1 MMIHSLRQLLQQISQ
16 LWRRLLSLTSKGRL
30 EREMEEEM
38 RFHLEMQIEQNLDA
52 GMAAEEARYA
62 ARWQFGNQTWL
73 KEASREMWSLRF
85 IETLI
90 QDLRYGARTL
100 MKNPGFTS
108 LAVLTLALGIGA
120 TTTIF
125 SAIQNIL
132 LDPFPY
138 KDAQRVVAIQI
149 HDTSDSRP
157 GGRSAFQA
165 PEFLDY
171 QEQSRVFE
179 EVIGVTLD
187 DVLYD
192 SGAGMEQFIGG
203 YVTPNAFSFLGVP
216 AQLGRGITPDD
227 ARPGAPPV
235 FVMAHSVWVKRFNLD
250 PSILGKTFTLN
261 GTPTTLVGIMP
272 PRFTKLG
279 ADVWIVRAMER
290 GDPRANRDYW
300 MFQAKLKPGVTNQQA
315 QADIEV
321 IARRLAQLYP
331 DNYPKNFSVQ
341 IVSWIDSLV
350 GQFRKTLY
358 TIAAAVGL
366 LLLIACSNV
375 ANMLLA
381 RATAREK
388 EMAIRSA
395 LGASRM
401 RLVGQL
407 LTESLLLALGGA
419 VAGCFFSYAGIKGLV
434 IVMPDTLTIPDE
446 VQIRLNLPALLFS
459 LATAVSSVALF
470 GLAPTLQTVRKDLV
484 DPLKDASRGAGGGF
498 RRGRLRNALVVF
510 EVALSLVLLSGAGL
524 LMRSF
529 VKLQQMDLG
538 FNPENI
544 LFARLP
550 FPKGQYTTAA
560 EKQRF
565 FEQLLPRLR
574 ALPGVVAATETTT
587 LPPFGGIGGEIDIVG
602 KTHTEKWR
610 AIFQLCSEGYFPTL
624 QLRTIVGAALSEI
637 EVNSARKV
645 AVVNQTFVNKFL
657 DSESPIGRMVKIN
670 MLESMPDSPV
680 KDPVFEIVGV
690 ISDAKNQGIQEPPM
704 PEIFV
709 PYTIT
714 GAFYRSIMVRTS
726 TPPLSLLDDVR
737 REIRALDPNVALT
750 GTGSLE
756 DFLKQFSYAEPRF
769 GLVLMGVFAS
779 VGLALVALGV
789 FSVIAYTVA
798 RRTHEIGV
806 RMALGAGTADVVWM
820 VLRRGLQL
828 VGLGMGVGLLASFI
842 VTRVIANQL
851 WGVSP
856 RDPLTLVAVV
866 AVVGLAGL
874 AACYFPARRA
884 TKVDP
889 LVALR
894 VE

>member
-1 MMIHSLRQLLQQISQ
+1 
-16 LWRRLLSLTSKGRL
+16 
-30 EREMEEEM
+30 
-38 RFHLEMQIEQNLDA
+38 MQTF
-52 GMAAEEARYA
+52 
-62 ARWQFGNQTWL
+62 W
-73 KEASREMWSLRF
+73 
-85 IETLI
+85 

-100 MKNPGFTS
+100 LKQPGFT
-108 LAVLTLALGIGA
+108 LFAVLTLALGIGS

-138 KDAQRVVAIQI
+138 TDASRVVAIQI
-149 HDTSDSRP
+149 HDTSNSRP
-157 GGRSAFQA
+157 GGRTFFQA
-165 PEFLDY
+165 QEFLDY
-171 QEQSRVFE
+171 QEQNHVFE
-179 EVIGVTLD
+179 EVIGGTFG
-187 DVLYD
+187 DVLYN
-192 SGAGMEQFIGG
+192 SGDGMEQFSGG
-203 YVTPNAFSFLGVP
+203 YVTPNTFRFLGVP

-227 ARPGAPPV
+227 AKPGAPPV
-235 FVMAHSVWVKRFNLD
+235 FVMAYKLWVKRFNLD
-250 PSILGKTFTLN
+250 PTILGKTFTLN

-290 GDPRANRDYW
+290 ADPRANRDYW
-300 MFQAKLKPGVTNQQA
+300 MFQAKLKPGVTVQQA
-315 QADIEV
+315 QADIDV
-321 IARRLAQLYP
+321 IARRLAQVYP

-341 IVSWIDSLV
+341 IISWVDSLV

-375 ANMLLA
+375 ANMLLT

-395 LGASRM
+395 LGAGRM

-419 VAGCFFSYAGIKGLV
+419 IVGCLFSYAGVKGLV
-434 IVMPDTLTIPDE
+434 TLIPDGLIPRE
-446 VQIRLNLPALLFS
+446 AEIRLNLPVLLFS
-459 LATAVSSVALF
+459 LGTAVGAAVLF
-470 GLAPTLQTVRKDLV
+470 GLAPALQTVRKDLV
-484 DPLKDASRGAGGGF
+484 EPLKDASKGAGGGF

-529 VKLQQMDLG
+529 VKLQQVDLG

-550 FPKGQYTTAA
+550 FPRGQYTTAA

-565 FEQLLPRLR
+565 YEQLMQRLH

-587 LPPFGGIGGEIDIVG
+587 LPPFGGIGSEIDIVG

-610 AIFQLCSEGYFPTL
+610 AMISLCSEGYFPTL
-624 QLRTIVGAALSEI
+624 QLRTLSGRTLSET
-637 EVNSARKV
+637 EVNGARKV

-657 DSESPIGRMVKIN
+657 GNESPIGQMVKIN
-670 MLESMPDSPV
+670 ALESLPDSPV
-680 KDPVFEIVGV
+680 KEPVFEIIGV
-690 ISDAKNQGIQEPPM
+690 VSDAKNQGIQEASM
-704 PEIFV
+704 PEMFA

-714 GAFYRSIMVRTS
+714 GAFERGIMVRTS
-726 TPPLSLLDDVR
+726 APPLSLLNNVR
-737 REIRALDPNVALT
+737 REIWAVDANIALT
-750 GTGSLE
+750 LTGSLE

-769 GLVLMGVFAS
+769 SLILLGVFAG

-798 RRTHEIGV
+798 RQTHEIGI
-806 RMALGAGTADVVWM
+806 RIALGAGAADVVRM
-820 VLRRGLQL
+820 VLRMGLKL
-828 VGLGMGVGLLASFI
+828 VGLGVGVGLLASFA
-842 VTRVIANQL
+842 VTRVIASQL

-856 RDPLTLVAVV
+856 RDPLTLFAVV
-866 AVVGLAGL
+866 AVVALAGL

-894 VE
+894 YE

>member
-1 MMIHSLRQLLQQISQ
+1 MQT
-16 LWRRLLSLTSKGRL
+16 LW
-30 EREMEEEM
+30 
-38 RFHLEMQIEQNLDA
+38 
-52 GMAAEEARYA
+52 
-62 ARWQFGNQTWL
+62 
-73 KEASREMWSLRF
+73 
-85 IETLI
+85 

-100 MKNPGFTS
+100 LKQPGFT
-108 LAVLTLALGIGA
+108 LIAVLTLALGIGS

-138 KDAQRVVAIQI
+138 TDASRVVAIQI
-149 HDTSDSRP
+149 HDTSNSRP
-157 GGRSAFQA
+157 GGRTFFQA

-171 QEQSRVFE
+171 QEQNHVFE
-179 EVIGVTLD
+179 EVIGGTFG
-187 DVLYD
+187 DVLYN
-192 SGAGMEQFIGG
+192 SGDGMEQFSGG
-203 YVTPNAFSFLGVP
+203 YVTPNTFRFLGVP

-227 ARPGAPPV
+227 AKPGAPPV
-235 FVMAHSVWVKRFNLD
+235 FVMAYKLWVKRFNLD

-272 PRFTKLG
+272 PRFTKLA
-279 ADVWIVRAMER
+279 ADVWIVRAIER
-290 GDPRANRDYW
+290 GDPRANRDFW
-300 MFQAKLKPGVTNQQA
+300 MFQAKLKSGVTTQQA
-315 QADIEV
+315 QADIEL
-321 IARRLAQLYP
+321 IARRLAQVYP

-341 IVSWIDSLV
+341 IISWVDSLV

-388 EMAIRSA
+388 EMAVRSA

-401 RLVGQL
+401 RLIGQL
-407 LTESLLLALGGA
+407 LTESLLLALCGA
-419 VAGCFFSYAGIKGLV
+419 IVGCLFSYAGVKGLV
-434 IVMPDTLTIPDE
+434 TLIPDGFIPRE
-446 VQIRLNLPALLFS
+446 AEIRLNLPVLLFS
-459 LATAVSSVALF
+459 LGTAVGAAVLF
-470 GLAPTLQTVRKDLV
+470 GLAPALQTVRKDLV
-484 DPLKDASRGAGGGF
+484 EPLKDASKGAGGGF

-529 VKLQQMDLG
+529 VKLQQVDLG

-544 LFARLP
+544 LFARIP

-565 FEQLLPRLR
+565 YEQLLSRLR
-574 ALPGVVAATETTT
+574 SLPGVVAATETTT
-587 LPPFGGIGGEIDIVG
+587 LPPYGGIGSEIDIVG

-610 AIFQLCSEGYFPTL
+610 AMISLCSEGYFPTL
-624 QLRTIVGAALSEI
+624 QLRTLSGRTLSET
-637 EVNSARKV
+637 EVHGARKV

-657 DSESPIGRMVKIN
+657 GNENPIGQMVKIN
-670 MLESMPDSPV
+670 TLESLPDSPV
-680 KDPVFEIVGV
+680 KDPVFEIIGV
-690 ISDAKNQGIQEPPM
+690 VSDAKNQGIQEAPM
-704 PEIFV
+704 PEMFA

-714 GAFYRSIMVRTS
+714 GAFERGIMVRTS
-726 TPPLSLLDDVR
+726 TPPLSLLNNVR
-737 REIRALDPNVALT
+737 REIWAVDTNIALT
-750 GTGSLE
+750 LTGSLE

-769 GLVLMGVFAS
+769 SLVLLGVFAS
-779 VGLALVALGV
+779 VGLALVAMGV

-798 RRTHEIGV
+798 RQTHEIGI
-806 RMALGAGTADVVWM
+806 RMALGAGAADVVRM
-820 VLRRGLQL
+820 VLRMGLQL
-828 VGLGMGVGLLASFI
+828 VGLGVGLGLLASFA

-866 AVVGLAGL
+866 AVVAMAGL

-889 LVALR
+889 LIALR
-894 VE
+894 YE

>member
-1 MMIHSLRQLLQQISQ
+1 
-16 LWRRLLSLTSKGRL
+16 
-30 EREMEEEM
+30 
-38 RFHLEMQIEQNLDA
+38 MQT
-52 GMAAEEARYA
+52 
-62 ARWQFGNQTWL
+62 F
-73 KEASREMWSLRF
+73 
-85 IETLI
+85 I

-100 MKNPGFTS
+100 LKQPGFTL
-108 LAVLTLALGIGA
+108 LAVLTLALGIGS

-138 KDAQRVVAIQI
+138 TDAHRIIAIQI
-149 HDTSDSRP
+149 HDMSSSRP
-157 GGRSAFQA
+157 GGRSGFQT

-171 QEQSRVFE
+171 QEQNHVFE
-179 EVIGVTLD
+179 
-187 DVLYD
+187 DVMGGTSGDALYNG
-192 SGAGMEQFIGG
+192 GAGVEQFSCG
-203 YVTPNAFSFLGVP
+203 YVTPNTFRFLGVP
-216 AQLGRGITPDD
+216 ARLGRGITPDD

-235 FVMAHSVWVKRFNLD
+235 FVMSHKLWVKRFNLD
-250 PSILGKTFTLN
+250 PTILGKTFTLN

-272 PRFTKLG
+272 PRFTFFS
-279 ADVWIVRAMER
+279 ADLWIARAMER

-300 MFQAKLKPGVTNQQA
+300 YFLARLKPGVTTQQA

-321 IARRLAQLYP
+321 IARRLAQVYP

-341 IVSWIDSLV
+341 IDSFVDNIV

-419 VAGCFFSYAGIKGLV
+419 IAGCLFSYAGIKGLV
-434 IVMPDTLTIPDE
+434 TLIPEDGLIPSE
-446 VQIRLNLPALLFS
+446 VQIRLNLPVLLFS
-459 LATAVSSVALF
+459 LGMAVGSAVLF
-470 GLAPTLQTVRKDLV
+470 GLAPALQTVRKDLV
-484 DPLKDASRGAGGGF
+484 EPLKDTSKGASGGF

-538 FNPENI
+538 FNPKNI
-544 LFARLP
+544 LVARLP
-550 FPKGQYTTAA
+550 LPRGQYTTAA
-560 EKQRF
+560 EKQQF
-565 FEQLLPRLR
+565 YGQLLQRLH

-587 LPPFGGIGGEIDIVG
+587 LPPYGGIGSEIDIVG

-624 QLRTIVGAALSEI
+624 QLRTLLGRTLSET
-637 EVNSARKV
+637 EVNGARKV

-657 DSESPIGRMVKIN
+657 GNEYPIGQVVKIN

-680 KDPVFEIVGV
+680 KDPVFEIIGV
-690 ISDAKNQGIQEPPM
+690 ISDARNQGIQEAPM
-704 PEIFV
+704 PEMFV

-714 GAFYRSIMVRTS
+714 GAFERGILVRTS
-726 TPPLSLLDDVR
+726 APPLSLLNNVR
-737 REIRALDPNVALT
+737 REIWALDPNIALT
-750 GTGSLE
+750 LTGSLE
-756 DFLKQFSYAEPRF
+756 DFMKQFSYAEPRF
-769 GLVLMGVFAS
+769 SLVLMGVFAN

-798 RRTHEIGV
+798 RRTHEIGI
-806 RMALGAGTADVVWM
+806 RMALGAGRADVVRM
-820 VLRRGLQL
+820 VLWMGLKL
-828 VGLGMGVGLLASFI
+828 VGLGVGVGLLASFA

-856 RDPLTLVAVV
+856 RDPVTLVAVV
-866 AVVGLAGL
+866 AVVALAGL

-894 VE
+894 YE

>member
-1 MMIHSLRQLLQQISQ
+1 
-16 LWRRLLSLTSKGRL
+16 
-30 EREMEEEM
+30 MEDEM
-38 RFHLEMQIEQNLDA
+38 RFHLEMQIEQNLEA
-52 GMAAEEARYA
+52 GMAMEEARWA
-62 ARWQFGNQTWL
+62 ARRQFGNQTWL
-73 KEASREMWSLRF
+73 KEVSREMWSLRF

-100 MKNPGFTS
+100 VKNPGFTL
-108 LAVLTLALGIGA
+108 LAVLTLALGIGS

-138 KDAQRVVAIQI
+138 KDAHQVVTIQI
-149 HDTSDSRP
+149 HDTSSSRP
-157 GGRSAFQA
+157 GGRSWFQS

-171 QEQSRVFE
+171 QEQSHVFE

-203 YVTPNAFSFLGVP
+203 YVTPNAFSFLGMP

-235 FVMAHSVWVKRFNLD
+235 FVMAHKLWVKRFNLD

-272 PRFTKLG
+272 PRFTKLA

-290 GDPRANRDYW
+290 ADPRANRDYW
-300 MFQAKLKPGVTNQQA
+300 MFQAKLKPGVPVQQA

-321 IARRLAQLYP
+321 IARRLAQVYP
-331 DNYPKNFSVQ
+331 NNYPKNFSVQ
-341 IVSWIDSLV
+341 IISWVDSLV

-419 VAGCFFSYAGIKGLV
+419 IVGCLFSYAGIKGLV
-434 IVMPDTLTIPDE
+434 TLIPE
-446 VQIRLNLPALLFS
+446 GFIPREAQIRLNLPVLLFS
-459 LATAVSSVALF
+459 LGTAAGAAVLF
-470 GLAPTLQTVRKDLV
+470 GLAPALQTVRKDLV
-484 DPLKDASRGAGGGF
+484 EPLKDASKGAGGGF

-529 VKLQQMDLG
+529 VKLQQVDLG

-550 FPKGQYTTAA
+550 FPRGQYTTAA

-565 FEQLLPRLR
+565 YEQLLSRLR

-587 LPPFGGIGGEIDIVG
+587 LPPYGGVGSEIDIVG

-610 AIFQLCSEGYFPTL
+610 AIISLCSEGYFPTL
-624 QLRTIVGAALSEI
+624 QLQTLLGRTLSET
-637 EVNSARKV
+637 EVNGARKV

-657 DSESPIGRMVKIN
+657 GNENPIGQMVKIN
-670 MLESMPDSPV
+670 VLESLPDSPV
-680 KDPVFEIVGV
+680 KEPVFEIIGV
-690 ISDAKNQGIQEPPM
+690 ISDARNQGIQEAPM
-704 PEIFV
+704 PEMFA

-714 GAFYRSIMVRTS
+714 GAFERGIMVRTS
-726 TPPLSLLDDVR
+726 AAPLSLLNNVR
-737 REIRALDPNVALT
+737 REIWAVDRNIALT
-750 GTGSLE
+750 LTGSLE
-756 DFLKQFSYAEPRF
+756 DFLRQFTFAEPRF
-769 GLVLMGVFAS
+769 SLVLLGVFAS

-798 RRTHEIGV
+798 RQTHEIGI
-806 RMALGAGTADVVWM
+806 RMALGAGRADVVWM
-820 VLRRGLQL
+820 VLWMGLKL
-828 VGLGMGVGLLASFI
+828 VGLGVGVGLLASFA

-856 RDPLTLVAVV
+856 RDPVTLVAVV
-866 AVVGLAGL
+866 AVVALAGL

-894 VE
+894 YE

>member
-1 MMIHSLRQLLQQISQ
+1 MNHTFQYLLQ
-16 LWRRLLSLTSKGRL
+16 LWRRLLSLLRRRRY

-38 RFHLEMQIEQNLDA
+38 RFHLDMQIEQNLASGMVAEDA
-52 GMAAEEARYA
+52 SFA
-62 ARWQFGNQTWL
+62 ARRQFGNQTWL

-108 LAVLTLALGIGA
+108 LAILTLALGIGS

-138 KDAQRVVAIQI
+138 KDAHRIVAIQI

-171 QEQSRVFE
+171 QEQSQVFE
-179 EVIGVTLD
+179 EVIGFTND

-192 SGAGMEQFIGG
+192 NGAGMEQFNGG
-203 YVTPNAFSFLGVP
+203 HVTPNAFSFLGVP

-227 ARPGAPPV
+227 ARPGAAPV
-235 FVMAHSVWVKRFNLD
+235 FVMAHKLWVKRFNQD
-250 PSILGKTFTLN
+250 PGILGQTFTLN
-261 GTPTTLVGIMP
+261 GAPTTLVGIMP
-272 PRFTKLG
+272 PRFIFYD
-279 ADVWIVRAMER
+279 ADLWISRVMER
-290 GDPRANRDYW
+290 VAPRANRDYW
-300 MFQAKLKPGVTNQQA
+300 AFLAKLKRGASAQQA
-315 QADIEV
+315 QSDLEL

-331 DNYPKNFSVQ
+331 DNYPKNFSVR
-341 IVSWIDSLV
+341 IVSWFDSLFP
-350 GQFRKTLY
+350 QFRKTLY
-358 TIAAAVGL
+358 TIAAAVSL

-395 LGASRM
+395 VGASRM
-401 RLVGQL
+401 RMVGQL

-419 VAGCFFSYAGIKGLV
+419 VMGCLFSYAGVKGLA
-434 IVMPDTLTIPDE
+434 MLRYDNFIPGE
-446 VQIRLNLPALLFS
+446 AQIQLNLAALLFS
-459 LATAVSSVALF
+459 LVTAVITAALF
-470 GLAPTLQTVRKDLV
+470 GLAPALQTVRKDLV
-484 DPLKDASRGAGGGF
+484 EPLKGAGPGSGAGF
-498 RRGRLRNALVVF
+498 RQGRMRNALVVF

-524 LMRSF
+524 LIRSF
-529 VKLQQMDLG
+529 VKLQQMDMG

-544 LFARLP
+544 LVAVLP
-550 FPKGQYTTAA
+550 FPRGQYDRAA

-565 FEQLLPRLR
+565 YEQLLPRLR
-574 ALPGVVAATETTT
+574 ALPGVVAATATTT
-587 LPPFGGIGGEIDIVG
+587 LPPYGGIGSDVDIVG

-610 AIFQLCSEGYFPTL
+610 AIFQLCSEGYFSTL
-624 QLRTIVGAALSEI
+624 QLRTILGRTLSET
-637 EVNSARKV
+637 EVNGARKV

-657 DSESPIGRMVKIN
+657 SNEYPIGRMVKIN
-670 MLESMPDSPV
+670 MLENMPDSPV
-680 KDPVFEIVGV
+680 KDPVFEVIGV
-690 ISDAKNQGIQEPPM
+690 ISDARNQGLQEPPA
-704 PEIFV
+704 PEMFV

-714 GAFYRSIMVRTS
+714 GAFNRGILVRAS
-726 TPPLSLLDDVR
+726 APPLSLLNDVR
-737 REIRALDPNVALT
+737 REIWAVDRSVALSL
-750 GTGSLE
+750 TGSLE
-756 DFLKQFSYAEPRF
+756 DFLKRYSYAEPRF
-769 GLVLMGVFAS
+769 SLILLSVFAS
-779 VGLALVALGV
+779 VGLTLVALGV

-798 RRTHEIGV
+798 RQTHEIGI
-806 RMALGAGTADVVWM
+806 RMALGAGRTDVVWM

-828 VGLGMGVGLLASFI
+828 VGLGVGVGLLASSA

-851 WGVSP
+851 WEVSP
-856 RDPLTLVAVV
+856 RDPLALGAAVAVV
-866 AVVGLAGL
+866 TLAGL

-889 LVALR
+889 LGALR
-894 VE
+894 CE

>member
-1 MMIHSLRQLLQQISQ
+1 MNTVRQ
-16 LWRRLLSLTSKGRL
+16 LWRRLLSLMRKGRL

-38 RFHLEMQIEQNLDA
+38 RFHLEMQIEQNLA
-52 GMAAEEARYA
+52 SGMAAEDAHYA
-62 ARWQFGNQTWL
+62 ARRQFGNQTWL

-85 IETLI
+85 VETLI

-138 KDAQRVVAIQI
+138 KDASRVVAIQI

-157 GGRSAFQA
+157 GGRSWFQS

-171 QEQSRVFE
+171 QEQSHVFE
-179 EVIGVTLD
+179 EVIGVTNN

-192 SGAGMEQFIGG
+192 NGAGMEQFSGG

-216 AQLGRGITPDD
+216 AQHGRGITPDD

-235 FVMAHSVWVKRFNLD
+235 FVMAHKLWVKRFNMD

-272 PRFTKLG
+272 PRFIFYD
-279 ADVWIVRAMER
+279 ADLWVVRAMDR
-290 GDPRANRDYW
+290 VAPRADRDYW
-300 MFQAKLKPGVTNQQA
+300 IFLAKLKRGAAVQQA
-315 QADIEV
+315 QADLEL
-321 IARRLAQLYP
+321 IARRLAQIYP

-341 IVSWIDSLV
+341 IVSWFDSLFP
-350 GQFRKTLY
+350 QFRKTLY

-395 LGASRM
+395 VGASRM
-401 RLVGQL
+401 RMVGQL
-407 LTESLLLALGGA
+407 LTESLLLALVGA
-419 VAGCFFSYAGIKGLV
+419 VVGCLFSYAGIKGLV
-434 IVMPDTLTIPDE
+434 ALRYDNFIPGE
-446 VQIRLNLPALLFS
+446 AQIRLNIAALLFS
-459 LATAVSSVALF
+459 LGTAVITAALF
-470 GLAPTLQTVRKDLV
+470 GLAPAMQTVRKDLV
-484 DPLKDASRGAGGGF
+484 EPLKRASHGAGRGF
-498 RRGRLRNALVVF
+498 TQGRMRNTLVVF

-529 VKLQQMDLG
+529 VKLQKVDMG
-538 FNPENI
+538 FNPETI
-544 LFARLP
+544 LFARIP
-550 FPKGQYTTAA
+550 MPRGRYTTAA
-560 EKQRF
+560 EKQSF
-565 FEQLLPRLR
+565 YQPLLSRLHD
-574 ALPGVVAATETTT
+574 LPGVVAATETTA
-587 LPPFGGIGGEIDIVG
+587 LPPYDGIDSEIEIVG

-610 AIFQLCSEGYFPTL
+610 ALLQLCSEGYFSTL
-624 QLRTIVGAALSEI
+624 ELRTIFGRVLSET
-637 EVNSARKV
+637 EVNNEHKV
-645 AVVNQTFVNKFL
+645 AVVNQTFADKFL
-657 DSESPIGRMVKIN
+657 SNRYPIGQMVKIN
-670 MLESMPDSPV
+670 LLESMPDSPV
-680 KDPVFEIVGV
+680 KDPVFEIIGV
-690 ISDAKNQGIQEPPM
+690 VSDAKNQGLQEPPM
-704 PEIFV
+704 PEMFL

-714 GAFYRSIMVRTS
+714 GAFERGILVRTS
-726 TPPLSLLDDVR
+726 VPPLSLLNDVR
-737 REIRALDPNVALT
+737 REVWAVDRNVALT
-750 GTGSLE
+750 LTGSLE
-756 DFLKQFSYAEPRF
+756 DFLKRYSYAEPRF
-769 GLVLMGVFAS
+769 SLVLMSVFSS

-798 RRTHEIGV
+798 RQTREIGI
-806 RMALGAGTADVVWM
+806 RMALGAGHRDVVWM
-820 VLRRGLQL
+820 VLRSGLQL
-828 VGLGMGVGLLASFI
+828 VGLGVGVGLLASFA

-856 RDPLTLVAVV
+856 RDPFTLVAVV
-866 AVVGLAGL
+866 AVVALAGL

-889 LVALR
+889 LIALR
-894 VE
+894 YE

>member
-1 MMIHSLRQLLQQISQ
+1 MIAD
-16 LWRRLLSLTSKGRL
+16 LW
-30 EREMEEEM
+30 
-38 RFHLEMQIEQNLDA
+38 
-52 GMAAEEARYA
+52 
-62 ARWQFGNQTWL
+62 
-73 KEASREMWSLRF
+73 
-85 IETLI
+85 

-100 MKNPGFTS
+100 LKQPGFT
-108 LAVLTLALGIGA
+108 LIAVLTLALGIGS

-138 KDAQRVVAIQI
+138 TDAHRVVAIQI
-149 HDTSDSRP
+149 RDTSSSRP
-157 GGRSAFQA
+157 GGRTAFRA
-165 PEFLDY
+165 TEFLDY
-171 QEQSRVFE
+171 QEQNHVFE
-179 EVIGVTLD
+179 EVIGGTFG
-187 DVLYD
+187 DVLYN
-192 SGAGMEQFIGG
+192 SGDGMEQFSGG
-203 YVTPNAFSFLGVP
+203 YVTPNTFSFLGVP

-235 FVMAHSVWVKRFNLD
+235 FVMAYKLWVKRFNLD

-279 ADVWIVRAMER
+279 ADVWIVRSIER
-290 GDPRANRDYW
+290 ADPSANRDFW
-300 MFQAKLKPGVTNQQA
+300 MFQAKLKPGVTVQQA
-315 QADIEV
+315 QADIEL
-321 IARRLAQLYP
+321 IARRLSQAYP

-341 IVSWIDSLV
+341 IISWVDSLV

-366 LLLIACSNV
+366 LLLIACCNV

-419 VAGCFFSYAGIKGLV
+419 IVGCLFSYAGVKGLV
-434 IVMPDTLTIPDE
+434 TLIPDGFIPRE
-446 VQIRLNLPALLFS
+446 AEIRLNLPVLLFS
-459 LATAVSSVALF
+459 LGTAIITAVLF
-470 GLAPTLQTVRKDLV
+470 GLAPAMQTVRKDLV
-484 DPLKDASRGAGGGF
+484 EPLKDASKGAGGGF

-510 EVALSLVLLSGAGL
+510 EVALSLVLVSGAGL

-529 VKLQQMDLG
+529 VKLQQVDLG

-544 LFARLP
+544 LVARLP
-550 FPKGQYTTAA
+550 FPRGQYTTAA

-565 FEQLLPRLR
+565 YGQLLSRLH

-587 LPPFGGIGGEIDIVG
+587 LPPYGGIGSEIDIVG

-624 QLRTIVGAALSEI
+624 QLRTLRGRTLSET
-637 EVNSARKV
+637 EVHGARKV

-657 DSESPIGRMVKIN
+657 GNENPIGQMVKIN

-680 KDPVFEIVGV
+680 KEPVFEIIGV
-690 ISDAKNQGIQEPPM
+690 ISDAKNQGIQDPPM
-704 PEIFV
+704 PEMFV
-709 PYTIT
+709 PYTVT
-714 GAFYRSIMVRTS
+714 GAFERGILVRTS
-726 TPPLSLLDDVR
+726 APPLSLLNNVR
-737 REIRALDPNVALT
+737 REIWAVDPNIALT
-750 GTGSLE
+750 LTGSLE
-756 DFLKQFSYAEPRF
+756 DFMKQFTYAAPRF
-769 GLVLMGVFAS
+769 SLVLLSVFAS
-779 VGLALVALGV
+779 VGLVLVALGV

-798 RRTHEIGV
+798 RQTHEIGI
-806 RMALGAGTADVVWM
+806 RMALGAGSADVVRM
-820 VLRRGLQL
+820 VLRMGLKL
-828 VGLGMGVGLLASFI
+828 VGLGVVVGLLASFA

-851 WGVSP
+851 WEVSP
-856 RDPLTLVAVV
+856 RDPVTLVAVV
-866 AVVGLAGL
+866 AVVALAGL

-894 VE
+894 YE